1 MQTITSRK
9 LYGKLN
15 SFMGTMRDGT
25 ARKMVEG
32 QQALIDYLQT
42 KLSIYE
48 EKFAEATGKERPE
61 LTDADRARL
70 ARAALPQRR
79 PVGAERAYV
88 VAEDVHG
95 LVQGA

>member
-48 EKFAEATGKERPE
+48 EKLAEATGKERPE

-70 ARAALPQRR
+70 ARAA
-79 PVGAERAYV
+79 
-88 VAEDVHG
+88 HG
-95 LVQGA
+95 INADQ

>member
-25 ARKMVEG
+25 AREMIEG

-42 KLSIYE
+42 KLAIYE
-48 EKFAEATGKERPE
+48 GKLPRP
-61 LTDADRARL
+61 LGRSV
-70 ARAALPQRR
+70 PN
-79 PVGAERAYV
+79 
-88 VAEDVHG
+88 
-95 LVQGA
+95 

>member
-1 MQTITSRK
+1 MQTMTPKK

-48 EKFAEATGKERPE
+48 EK
-61 LTDADRARL
+61 L
-70 ARAALPQRR
+70 A
-79 PVGAERAYV
+79 
-88 VAEDVHG
+88 
-95 LVQGA
+95 